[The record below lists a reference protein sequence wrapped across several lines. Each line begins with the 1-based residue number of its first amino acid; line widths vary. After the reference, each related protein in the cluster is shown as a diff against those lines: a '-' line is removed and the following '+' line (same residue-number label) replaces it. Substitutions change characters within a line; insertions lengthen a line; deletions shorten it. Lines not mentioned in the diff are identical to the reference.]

1 MALAGEPIGQILK
14 GMGLIT
20 ELDIQEALQEQ
31 KSKGGALGRILSD
44 KGLVTDSDL
53 RVAIAKQAGMDP
65 IDLDEVIVTSDLL
78 DLVPAHVA
86 ETYQVVPVEFDGKVL
101 TLALADPQNISALDD
116 MKFMLNVEVKGALS
130 DPESVERAMKKYYSD
145 RTESMESLLGSMDQG
160 DIEVL
165 DDSRH
170 DMMDMDQL
178 EQDVNAAPVVKL
190 LNMVLLSAIKDRA
203 SDIHLE
209 PFEKE
214 FKIRYRVDGVLYE
227 MMPPPIQLARA
238 VISRVKVMANLD
250 IAETRLPQ
258 DGRIELN
265 ISGRPVDLRVSTL
278 PTMYGESVVM
288 RVLDRGQV
296 SLDLENIG
304 LRQKDLDL
312 LRKLIIKP
320 NGIILVT
327 GPTGSGKTTTLYSCL
342 NEANDPTTKIITTE
356 DPVEYNIDGIVQ
368 IPINEEIGVT
378 YAACLRAILRQDPD
392 KILVGE
398 IRDLETAQIAVEAS
412 LTGHIVFST
421 LHTNDAPSSMI
432 RLVDLGIEAFLLTAT
447 VEAVVAQRLVRRV
460 CLECKVEYEPTD
472 EMLMELELTQSD
484 VQGRTFFYGKGCREC
499 NNSGYK
505 GRVALFEIMQ
515 MSDRLRDVIMTG
527 ASTQEVQK
535 LAREEGMKTLRDA
548 GLIHIYDGVTT
559 IEEVVKET
567 IVS

>member
-1 MALAGEPIGQILK
+1 
-14 GMGLIT
+14 
-20 ELDIQEALQEQ
+20 
-31 KSKGGALGRILSD
+31 
-44 KGLVTDSDL
+44 
-53 RVAIAKQAGMDP
+53 
-65 IDLDEVIVTSDLL
+65 
-78 DLVPAHVA
+78 
-86 ETYQVVPVEFDGKVL
+86 
-101 TLALADPQNISALDD
+101 
-116 MKFMLNVEVKGALS
+116 
-130 DPESVERAMKKYYSD
+130 
-145 RTESMESLLGSMDQG
+145 
-160 DIEVL
+160 
-165 DDSRH
+165 
-170 DMMDMDQL
+170 
-178 EQDVNAAPVVKL
+178 
-190 LNMVLLSAIKDRA
+190 
-203 SDIHLE
+203 
-209 PFEKE
+209 
-214 FKIRYRVDGVLYE
+214 
-227 MMPPPIQLARA
+227 
-238 VISRVKVMANLD
+238 
-250 IAETRLPQ
+250 
-258 DGRIELN
+258 
-265 ISGRPVDLRVSTL
+265 
-278 PTMYGESVVM
+278 
-288 RVLDRGQV
+288 
-296 SLDLENIG
+296 

-515 MSDRLRDVIMTG
+515 MTDRLRDVIMTG